1 MITPVLLCG
10 GSGTRL
16 WPTSRKSYPK
26 QFAQAFGDHTLFQKS
41 ALRLSGDGYE
51 QPIIVTNA
59 DYRFVV
65 AEQLLEI
72 GIEAQAILVAPE
84 GRDTAPAILAASLF
98 VAAKE
103 PNKMMVFVPSD
114 HVVHDDNALRTAID
128 VGLERAAMGDIV
140 AFGITPTRP
149 ETKFGY
155 LAIEQSKATGPIPLE
170 RFVEKPDKK
179 TAEAMLASGSALWNA
194 SIYLMM
200 AQGAVDA
207 FEKHAPDMVTT
218 VKAALKDAATD
229 LDFVRLDPT
238 AWTTVESMSVDRAVM
253 ESAKNICAVSFGGGW
268 TDMGDWNEVWAA
280 MGPDA
285 NGVSMRGAA
294 IAIDCKNTLLRSE
307 DERMEI
313 VGIGL
318 TDIIAVATSDAVLVG
333 HRGRGED
340 VRKAVELLTQKGV
353 QQAQAFPIDHRPWG
367 WFESLAIGDRFQVKR
382 IVVKQG
388 AALSLQSHQ
397 HRSEHWIIVQG
408 TARVTLGETEKL
420 LAENESIYIPL
431 GAVHRIA
438 NTGKVPVVMIEVQT
452 GAYLGEDDILRYEDV
467 YARD

>member
-26 QFAQAFGDHTLFQKS
+26 QFAQGFGEHTLFQKT

-72 GIEAQAILVAPE
+72 GIEAQTILVAPE
-84 GRDTAPAILAASLF
+84 GRDTAPAILAAALF
-98 VAAKE
+98 VAAKD
-103 PNKMMVFVPSD
+103 PNKMMVFAPSD
-114 HVVHDDNALRTAID
+114 HVVHDDIALRKAID
-128 VGLERAAMGDIV
+128 VGQERAALGDIV
-140 AFGITPTRP
+140 SFGVTPTRP
-149 ETKFGY
+149 AINFDY
-155 LAIEQSKATGPIPLE
+155 LALEQSKATGPTPLE
-170 RFVEKPDKK
+170 KFVGKPDTK
-179 TAEAMLASGSALWNA
+179 TAEALLVSGNALWNT
-194 SIYLMM
+194 SIYLMA

-218 VKAALKDAATD
+218 VKAALKGAATD

-238 AWTTVESMSVDRAVM
+238 AWTAVENMSVDHAVM
-253 ESAKNICAVSFGGGW
+253 GSAKNIYAVCFDGGW
-268 TDMGDWNEVWAA
+268 TDMGDWNEVWAEL
-280 MGPDA
+280 GPDA
-285 NGVSMRGAA
+285 NGVSTCGSA
-294 IAIDCKNTLLRSE
+294 IAIDCKDTLLRSE

-340 VRKAVELLTQKGV
+340 VRKVVELLTQKGI
-353 QQAQAFPIDHRPWG
+353 QQAQIFPIDHRPWG
-367 WFESLAIGDRFQVKR
+367 WFESLAVGDRFQVKR
-382 IVVKQG
+382 ILVKQG

-408 TARVTLGETEKL
+408 TARVTLDTTEKL
-420 LAENESIYIPL
+420 LAENQSIYIPL